1 MRLTDIIRSECIKV
15 PLEATDKLQAIAELL
30 ALLDAEGLVKD
41 SAAVLQAVT
50 EREAVRSTG
59 IGQGFAI
66 PHGKSPHVDELVLA
80 IGKLDEPIDFDSI
93 DKQPVN
99 VIFLLISPS
108 DQTGPHIQALACI
121 SRLMTEMGLRK
132 KLNDA
137 KTAQKLQELIEKHV
151 KNSIA

>member
-1 MRLTDIIRSECIKV
+1 MRLTDIIRAECIKV
-15 PLEATDKLQAIAELL
+15 PLEATEKQQTIAELL
-30 ALLDAEGLVKD
+30 ALLDAQGLVKD
-41 SAAVLQAVT
+41 PDAVLQAVI

-66 PHGKSPHVDELVLA
+66 PHGKSHHVDELVMA

-99 VIFLLISPS
+99 IIFLLISPS

-121 SRLMTEMGLRK
+121 SRLMTDTSLRK
-132 KLNDA
+132 KLDQV
-137 KTAQKLQELIEKHV
+137 KTAQKLQELIEEHV
-151 KNSIA
+151 KNSVV